1 MSKTM
6 RKLRGPL
13 AVVAVSA
20 LALGMPIAAEAADP
34 DQQSSFGRMFPGLQ
48 GFTPSDQSLIAL
60 AATQLDAGKAQLD
73 IAGTPSGSTYFGQF
87 IDHDL
92 TQDGQPLPTA
102 PVAQPRC

>member
-60 AATQLDAGKAQLD
+60 AATQLDAGKAQLENVRVLRR
-73 IAGTPSGSTYFGQF
+73 GPPTSGSSSTM
-87 IDHDL
+87 
-92 TQDGQPLPTA
+92 T
-102 PVAQPRC
+102 